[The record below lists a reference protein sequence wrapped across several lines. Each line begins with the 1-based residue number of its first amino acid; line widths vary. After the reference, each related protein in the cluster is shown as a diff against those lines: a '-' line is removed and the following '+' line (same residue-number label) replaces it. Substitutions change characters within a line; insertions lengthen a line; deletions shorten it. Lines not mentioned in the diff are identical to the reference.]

1 MPALPAMTPLCLSNV
16 LTVAA
21 MTVATAVPLSTL
33 GSVPANAQPAV
44 PTSAVRA
51 INLARTTAVAQNGG
65 LSRYRPAQCMFQT
78 ANPENPCLINS
89 PDDGNNNNARDN
101 RNNNNSNTYVFR
113 FQGGAPGW
121 QQQNQRP
128 TVETEITISADGR
141 DVLQVNYNGSPR

>member
-1 MPALPAMTPLCLSNV
+1 MPALPAMTPLYLSNV
-16 LTVAA
+16 LRVAA
-21 MTVATAVPLSTL
+21 MTVATALPLSTL
-33 GSVPANAQPAV
+33 GSLPANAQPAV
-44 PTSAVRA
+44 PASAVRA

-89 PDDGNNNNARDN
+89 PDDGNNNNNARDN
-101 RNNNNSNTYVFR
+101 RNNSNTYVFR

-141 DVLQVNYNGSPR
+141 DVVQVNYNGSPR

>member
-1 MPALPAMTPLCLSNV
+1 MPALPAMTSLCLSRV

-21 MTVATAVPLSTL
+21 MTLATAVPLSPL
-33 GSVPANAQPAV
+33 GPGPANAQPAV
-44 PTSAVRA
+44 PASAVRA
-51 INLARTTAVAQNGG
+51 INLARTTAIAQNGG

-89 PDDGNNNNARDN
+89 PDDGNNNARDN
-101 RNNNNSNTYVFR
+101 RNNNNNTYVFR

-141 DVLQVNYNGSPR
+141 NVVQMNYNGSPR